1 MEKKRTLFVCCTSYS
16 VFDPL
21 VTIFKI
27 WGYSRPEMEGGLDPK
42 FKFLGL
48 KQSRDGVESPWKR
61 CFSTNKTCLTLADL
75 PAVIFYLCHGTQMK
89 MQVQIG

>member
-1 MEKKRTLFVCCTSYS
+1 MEKKRTLFVWGTSYS

-48 KQSRDGVESPWKR
+48 KQCRD
-61 CFSTNKTCLTLADL
+61 
-75 PAVIFYLCHGTQMK
+75 
-89 MQVQIG
+89 

>member
-1 MEKKRTLFVCCTSYS
+1 MEKKRTLFVWGTSYS

-48 KQSRDGVESPWKR
+48 KQSREGRRGGSCVAPPWKR
-61 CFSTNKTCLTLADL
+61 CSSDL
-75 PAVIFYLCHGTQMK
+75 SLSLHTSSVSPA
-89 MQVQIG
+89 QVS